1 MDVPLGTLKPQRR
14 PSLVLGFVNVKTS
27 KKRREG
33 LTCYTTRLN
42 RQSDQSSY
50 DLTSIFIFK
59 VSDLLFQLETMVRP
73 TLIGDTRPKQ

>member
-1 MDVPLGTLKPQRR
+1 MRRSKMDVPLGTLKPQRH

-42 RQSDQSSY
+42 GQSDQSSY
-50 DLTSIFIFK
+50 DLTSTGMPSKARGCGNICAR
-59 VSDLLFQLETMVRP
+59 TWP
-73 TLIGDTRPKQ
+73 